1 MWVFGYLLCTCAL
14 YSMHV
19 TGRGL
24 LIESLP
30 CSVIVLRA
38 RSVAGGVHGGGGGVE
53 DGERDWEGEGE
64 GDDGIEREE
73 EPRASASAVASY
85 RRGPQRKCKKE
96 VREIPSTTEIR
107 IKSTF

>member
-1 MWVFGYLLCTCAL
+1 
-14 YSMHV
+14 MHV

-53 DGERDWEGEGE
+53 DGERDCEREGEGE

-96 VREIPSTTEIR
+96 VREIPSTTETR